1 MPSHTAIAAAPRTA
15 LRCVVFAGAIL
26 VACGLFAGRGAQ
38 AQTWCAEYN
47 DGTQEC
53 GIPSEQSCR
62 ESVSGVGGLCEP
74 DDDKRK
80 ARGPRLLQRLFD
92 PAAPQ
97 ASPNNLPMSDP
108 QDMPPPPVR

>member
-1 MPSHTAIAAAPRTA
+1 
-15 LRCVVFAGAIL
+15 
-26 VACGLFAGRGAQ
+26 
-38 AQTWCAEYN
+38 
-47 DGTQEC
+47 
-53 GIPSEQSCR
+53 
-62 ESVSGVGGLCEP
+62 VGGICEP

-97 ASPNNLPMSDP
+97 PSPNNLPMSDP